1 MDRLSR
7 IQNSKI
13 YKGIYFTMY
22 YWLALNDHF
31 KMIFIPPSADVIFL
45 TVTILFL
52 ILFVADII
60 CRSIA
65 EKGYVCRF
73 FFFVDLAA
81 VIIIAYSSF
90 VSDISIFI
98 TLSFLKIIMII
109 RTTDIVIAYKQVG

>member
-1 MDRLSR
+1 
-7 IQNSKI
+7 
-13 YKGIYFTMY
+13 
-22 YWLALNDHF
+22 
-31 KMIFIPPSADVIFL
+31 MIFIPPSADVIFL